1 MSCYHSFLVEII
13 VENVNMKNMKA
24 QGKKLYVTRN
34 KGFYR
39 SSRPEVFCKKD
50 VLRSFTK
57 FTGKHPCQSLLFNKV
72 VGRPATLLK
81 RRFWHRS
88 FPLNFV
94 KFLKLLFFI
103 EHLWWLLLD
112 SNLLYLTK
120 NALNRTS
127 NAIFKMKVI
136 DLDESWLNR

>member
-1 MSCYHSFLVEII
+1 MRYYHSFLVEII
-13 VENVNMKNMKA
+13 VENVNMKNIKT
-24 QGKKLYVTRN
+24 QGKKLYITR
-34 KGFYR
+34 KKEFYR
-39 SSRPEVFCKKD
+39 RSRPEVFFKKD

-57 FTGKHPCQSLLFNKV
+57 FTGKNSRQSLLFIKV
-72 VGRPATLLK
+72 VGRPSTLLK

>member
-1 MSCYHSFLVEII
+1 MLLKKLGFFCFMDMHCLVLISCCWLLKKTLVITTNLTNPESASDKEVITHQVRCYHSFLVEII

-81 RRFWHRS
+81 RRF
-88 FPLNFV
+88 
-94 KFLKLLFFI
+94 
-103 EHLWWLLLD
+103 
-112 SNLLYLTK
+112 
-120 NALNRTS
+120 
-127 NAIFKMKVI
+127 
-136 DLDESWLNR
+136 